1 MLAPAVSESR
11 ARNSV
16 KLVPAS
22 AKIEE
27 VRREEI
33 CNLPESSL
41 YTVADLQ
48 SFGFGLPTSLMNPPR
63 SLFAAVRFSSIRP
76 ETAGTMARR
85 ICTGP
90 GKGDGAGPGPDV
102 EGGGANEGEGN
113 TDSGVVRS
121 GVGKIGTKDGTKVGI
136 GTKVGTKVGTVTMDV
151 IVVTTGYPPYGCVS
165 RGAR

>member
-1 MLAPAVSESR
+1 M
-11 ARNSV
+11 

-22 AKIEE
+22 AKIEK
-27 VRREEI
+27 VSRDEI

-48 SFGFGLPTSLMNPPR
+48 SLGFGLPTSSLMNPPR

-76 ETAGTMARR
+76 EIAGTMARM
-85 ICTGP
+85 ISTGP

-102 EGGGANEGEGN
+102 EGGVASEGEGN

-121 GVGKIGTKDGTKVGI
+121 GVGKIGTK
-136 GTKVGTKVGTVTMDV
+136 VGTKVGTRVGTCTMDV
-151 IVVTTGYPPYGCVS
+151 IVVTTPPGNGYPYGGVS